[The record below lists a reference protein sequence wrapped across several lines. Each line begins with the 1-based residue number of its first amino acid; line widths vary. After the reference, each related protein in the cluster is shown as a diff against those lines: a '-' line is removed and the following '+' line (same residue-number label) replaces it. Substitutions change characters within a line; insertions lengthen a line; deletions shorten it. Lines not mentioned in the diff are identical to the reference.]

1 MNTNRPQSIPKL
13 SMYDPTISGGPWEI
27 FVASFVTRRGGKW
40 KSFLAD
46 RLKIKVQLKFPRMT
60 SFVSSELPSLCLRI
74 LGAGGCGCGGVA
86 TRGMK
91 AIIIPFNIFSF
102 IGDSAIIF
110 HGTRDFIKVPKC
122 TEPKSF
128 IPFIVIV
135 NFRSC
140 GVFFSPFFL
149 VRMFFPSQLRLL
161 LSCQKDDH
169 NHFWGGEENCW
180 GLAFRAVT
188 RLSQQPSLA
197 FHKNLGKN
205 VVELKFMLATVK

>member
-1 MNTNRPQSIPKL
+1 MKVIPCGSFEDK
-13 SMYDPTISGGPWEI
+13 SPIKISENDFFCLI
-27 FVASFVTRRGGKW
+27 R
-40 KSFLAD
+40 
-46 RLKIKVQLKFPRMT
+46 
-60 SFVSSELPSLCLRI
+60 ELPSLCLRI
-74 LGAGGCGCGGVA
+74 LGAGGCGCGGLA

-140 GVFFSPFFL
+140 GVFFSFFFRAL

-161 LSCQKDDH
+161 LSCQK
-169 NHFWGGEENCW
+169 
-180 GLAFRAVT
+180 R
-188 RLSQQPSLA
+188 RP
-197 FHKNLGKN
+197 
-205 VVELKFMLATVK
+205 

>member
-1 MNTNRPQSIPKL
+1 MKVIPCGSFEDKSPIKISENDFFCLIRAAFTL
-13 SMYDPTISGGPWEI
+13 SSYS
-27 FVASFVTRRGGKW
+27 R
-40 KSFLAD
+40 
-46 RLKIKVQLKFPRMT
+46 
-60 SFVSSELPSLCLRI
+60 
-74 LGAGGCGCGGVA
+74 AGGCGCGGVA

-169 NHFWGGEENCW
+169 NHF
-180 GLAFRAVT
+180 
-188 RLSQQPSLA
+188 
-197 FHKNLGKN
+197 
-205 VVELKFMLATVK
+205 